1 MQAQYAIHRTYPR
14 AALWALA
21 VVLLVLIS
29 LAGGYAIRLA
39 TTSSAATHPAIT
51 VQQGSASQS
60 AASDTCIFVGDRK
73 AC

>member
-39 TTSSAATHPAIT
+39 TTSSAATHSAIT
-51 VQQGSASQS
+51 VQQGSASQPVTS
-60 AASDTCIFVGDRK
+60 GTCIFVGDRK

>member
-39 TTSSAATHPAIT
+39 TTSSAATHSAIT
-51 VQQGSASQS
+51 VQQGSSSQP

>member
-1 MQAQYAIHRTYPR
+1 MQAQYAIHRTSPR
-14 AALWALA
+14 AAVWALA

-39 TTSSAATHPAIT
+39 TSSSTATHSAIT
-51 VQQGSASQS
+51 VQQGSASQP